1 MIIADIEN
9 GSGAAESKVRY
20 RSISCAAYNGE
31 ALRDGRL
38 VPVLPGWQVP
48 ALSVNAV
55 YPPNRF
61 LPAKTRGFIDHLAA
75 RFGPAPYWDAR

>member
-1 MIIADIEN
+1 MAFERN
-9 GSGAAESKVRY
+9 GAQEAVRVSGRVWSN
-20 RSISCAAYNGE
+20 NGE

-75 RFGPAPYWDAR
+75 RFGPSPYWDAG